1 MTTTINST
9 PTLHDPKAWSFSC
22 VCGTNAVLPGEV
34 HHAMCSCDTRHV
46 APAANLH
53 GVHPAHFQMY
63 ALPRGPSQR
72 SIKEAAYQQGARDAA
87 AQLKQLA
94 ATQQSQGLQDYEAA
108 KLLAAAGR
116 IVEYPGSQA
125 PPLVHATDSAEMLAK
140 RLFQDDLY
148 EESFIRAELAAPGP
162 RPSFGDMA
170 LKPEAKE
177 KLRKTLAIMW
187 KDPHYATIR
196 ARCET
201 QAARMTARLTGQT
214 VPASSTSLAAPKAKE
229 GEWVKQGDGSYRVT
243 YRQKFGLDKP
253 LIQARISF

>member
-1 MTTTINST
+1 
-9 PTLHDPKAWSFSC
+9 L
-22 VCGTNAVLPGEV
+22 
-34 HHAMCSCDTRHV
+34 
-46 APAANLH
+46 
-53 GVHPAHFQMY
+53 
-63 ALPRGPSQR
+63 
-72 SIKEAAYQQGARDAA
+72 
-87 AQLKQLA
+87 
-94 ATQQSQGLQDYEAA
+94 QGLQEYEAM
-108 KLLAAAGR
+108 KLLAAGEKLRAMTSNPAP
-116 IVEYPGSQA
+116 IAQA
-125 PPLVHATDSAEMLAK
+125 SAVHATDSAEMLAK

-177 KLRKTLAIMW
+177 KLRKTLAVMW
-187 KDPHYATIR
+187 KDPHYAPIR

-201 QAARMTARLTGQT
+201 QAARMTARLTGQA
-214 VPASSTSLAAPKAKE
+214 VQMAAPKAKE